1 MQKINEKVEYGWLQI
16 SDLHIFDNTEWK
28 VMEDAYNNLEYKK
41 YVKFILVTG
50 DLHNFKEDYE
60 KAKIFLEKLLVFFN
74 LTKKDIFI
82 IPGNHD
88 AGGCDGKGAF
98 TYYIENEVDRN
109 QDCYRDY
116 FVKGKLVLS
125 IVS

>member
-1 MQKINEKVEYGWLQI
+1 M
-16 SDLHIFDNTEWK
+16 
-28 VMEDAYNNLEYKK
+28 
-41 YVKFILVTG
+41 
-50 DLHNFKEDYE
+50 
-60 KAKIFLEKLLVFFN
+60 EKLLVFFN

-116 FVKGKLVLS
+116 FVKGNWWIAFQNIMRLLKISTGKQQIPFIEIQSRYALKHGG
-125 IVS
+125 ID

>member
-1 MQKINEKVEYGWLQI
+1 MGKWGGIMQKINEKVEYGWLQI

-82 IPGNHD
+82 I
-88 AGGCDGKGAF
+88 C
-98 TYYIENEVDRN
+98 
-109 QDCYRDY
+109 
-116 FVKGKLVLS
+116 
-125 IVS
+125 